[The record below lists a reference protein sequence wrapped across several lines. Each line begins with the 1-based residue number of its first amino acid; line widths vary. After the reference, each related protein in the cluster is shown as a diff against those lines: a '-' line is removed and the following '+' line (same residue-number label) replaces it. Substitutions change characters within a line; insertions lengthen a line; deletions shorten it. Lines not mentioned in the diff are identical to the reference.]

1 MAEGGA
7 SRPDPPVA
15 ERRGSPSEAQPPA
28 RPSRSEA
35 KNVAARAR
43 LEPLREGE
51 RPLPVTIGALVLAA
65 LALTNVIW
73 FATGSEVGGSHEPR
87 VLAYSVLTGIVA
99 YGMWR
104 MRYWAVLLMQ
114 ALLTVAMLLFSF
126 LALTAANVQ
135 TALICLAI
143 IGASATLFWKLV
155 NAMAR
160 IQMPEGRAPE

>member
-1 MAEGGA
+1 MAERRVP
-7 SRPDPPVA
+7 RPDPRTVEP
-15 ERRGSPSEAQPPA
+15 

-35 KNVAARAR
+35 KNAAARER

-51 RPLPVTIGALVLAA
+51 RPLPVTIGVLVLAVLSVA
-65 LALTNVIW
+65 NVVW
-73 FATGSEVGGSHEPR
+73 FATGSEIDGSHEPR
-87 VLAYSVLTGIVA
+87 VLAYSVLTGFVA

-114 ALLTVAMLLFSF
+114 ALLTIAMLLFSL
-126 LALTAANVQ
+126 LALKASNVQ

-143 IGASATLFWKLV
+143 IGASGTLFWKLV
-155 NAMAR
+155 NSMAR